1 MRKMKRGEKVDVL
14 DIDVEDGAVFGIL
27 CHRPLRLQH
36 NVLYAV
42 GHFAF
47 MCNKCWM
54 ARRSKEDLEQNVV
67 EEEGAEDAAQLL
79 ALLDVPQGESLAEV
93 VPARLLQPS
102 QVQTTLQLAPDNK
115 MSPSSFG
122 RQVSALK

>member
-1 MRKMKRGEKVDVL
+1 
-14 DIDVEDGAVFGIL
+14 
-27 CHRPLRLQH
+27 
-36 NVLYAV
+36 
-42 GHFAF
+42 
-47 MCNKCWM
+47 M
-54 ARRSKEDLEQNVV
+54 AKRSKEDLEQNVV